1 MKLNLLIKTIVGIA
15 AFAMVIVLLIKVIAE
30 PLIERRIQA
39 ALTEKSGDY
48 LITIERVQVAI
59 LHSEVEFENINLL
72 LKSENEEQPGLSG
85 EIEILR
91 VKGIHM
97 IKALFRKELDI
108 TTIEIHNSSLRGVF
122 PFPEKTRPV
131 GIAPINITIEN
142 LLFNKL
148 IVDLKDASTSQSYL
162 MSDAVLKMYDI
173 RCGKNDTLST
183 GIIGQFDF
191 DVPEFKTVTSDS
203 LYTFIAEGISYSASI
218 NILTADNLAIQPNYT
233 EYGFTARNQFETDR
247 IDGRL
252 SQIAIHDFSAEDL
265 IKAGNLTS
273 SFIEIGAMELS
284 LFRDKHKEF
293 RHIDKPTFQDLIYD
307 YPGNLNIDSLRIR
320 SGNIDIS
327 QRAEEAVEKGSIR
340 FNEIDATIY
349 KISNDTIYKTEKGY
363 LELNVNGLLM
373 DKGRLTVLLKA
384 RIYDRDNTFTVNGG
398 LSGMEASALN
408 HLLEKSAFIT
418 INSGIINKLNFSF
431 SANNTKATGTLM
443 LLYQGL
449 NVAVINKKSGKSTGI
464 IAWVKSLVANIIMIE
479 SNPDRKSTRL
489 NSSH

>member
-349 KISNDTIYKTEKGY
+349 KI
-363 LELNVNGLLM
+363 
-373 DKGRLTVLLKA
+373 R
-384 RIYDRDNTFTVNGG
+384 
-398 LSGMEASALN
+398 
-408 HLLEKSAFIT
+408 
-418 INSGIINKLNFSF
+418 
-431 SANNTKATGTLM
+431 
-443 LLYQGL
+443 
-449 NVAVINKKSGKSTGI
+449 
-464 IAWVKSLVANIIMIE
+464 
-479 SNPDRKSTRL
+479 DRKSVV
-489 NSSH
+489 